1 MDFQAIRKEYEDQGL
16 DAKQLGNDP
25 MAALSYWMQV
35 ATDKCPGRWFE
46 PNAMSLA
53 TSDLKGNVT
62 VRVVLLKGI
71 HADGVQFFTNYD
83 SIKGKQ
89 LAENPRAAVVLHWPY
104 LGRQVRIEGVT
115 EKTSRSTSEEYFHTR
130 PVGAQLSASV
140 SRQSTLLPS
149 RAELEQQ
156 KNLLA
161 TVVADGPVPL
171 PDDWGGYLLRP
182 DRFEFW
188 QGRSDRLHARVVFAA
203 NESGSWDIVLLA
215 P

>member
-1 MDFQAIRKEYEDQGL
+1 
-16 DAKQLGNDP
+16 
-25 MAALSYWMQV
+25 
-35 ATDKCPGRWFE
+35 
-46 PNAMSLA
+46 MSLA

-104 LGRQVRIEGVT
+104 LGRQVRIECVT
-115 EKTSRSTSEEYFHTR
+115 EKTSRSTSEEYFHSR

-188 QGRSDRLHARVVFAA
+188 QGQSDRLHARVVFAA
-203 NESGSWDIVLLA
+203 NESGSWDVVLLA